1 VSTDVSTDLSTD
13 LSIGEVAP
21 PRWRSGR
28 WLLRAVPVVVFG
40 VLTAVAAAHL
50 DSGRPSDA
58 AVVGRSAYVVLLTL
72 QVVAFATQPP
82 PRARDGRAWVWVV
95 TVVATFGMVVA
106 PSLPSVR
113 PLWAAGERAA
123 EVQAVLGLVG
133 MAIAL
138 PAMAHLRRAFSLTP
152 QVRGL
157 ITTGPYRVV
166 RHPLYLGEALNV
178 IGIMVA
184 VGSLTVL
191 LVAAIVVAGEVA
203 RATLEER
210 LLRRSF
216 PQYDRT
222 FAGVAHLIP
231 GVW

>member
-1 VSTDVSTDLSTD
+1 MTMSEDELIDGHHRD
-13 LSIGEVAP
+13 REQDGPQA
-21 PRWRSGR
+21 RSGR

-40 VLTAVAAAHL
+40 VLTAVAAAHV

-58 AVVGRSAYVVLLTL
+58 AVVGRLAYVVLLTL
-72 QVVAFATQPP
+72 QVVVFATQPP
-82 PRARDGRAWVWVV
+82 PRARDGRAWVWAV

-106 PSLPSVR
+106 PSLPPVR
-113 PLWAAGERAA
+113 SLWAAGEREAQ
-123 EVQAVLGLVG
+123 VQAVLGLVG

-138 PAMAHLRRAFSLTP
+138 PAMASLRRSFSLTP

-184 VGSLTVL
+184 VGSLTVV

-203 RATLEER
+203 RAALEER

-216 PQYDRT
+216 PHYDRT
-222 FAGVAHLIP
+222 FGRVAHLIP